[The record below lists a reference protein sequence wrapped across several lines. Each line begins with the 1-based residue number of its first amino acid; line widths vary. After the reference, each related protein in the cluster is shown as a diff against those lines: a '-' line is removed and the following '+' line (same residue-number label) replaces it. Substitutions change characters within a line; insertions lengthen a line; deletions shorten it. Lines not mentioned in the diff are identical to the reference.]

1 MNGFPPKLVWSCLYL
16 RLEMSAPE
24 TFIQGEVKRAIDDR
38 FRITLPSEM
47 AQAVT
52 DEFGQTI
59 ITKERYGCLS
69 LWQADEWRA
78 RLDRGVG
85 VIRSKIEAGAMEQ
98 RWSDVQRMGRLLST
112 RSREVQIANRSRILI
127 PEGFREFLDV
137 SAGGDVMIVG
147 AGICIEIWNPT
158 AWLET
163 LREDM
168 PEFGSMFKE
177 LVV

>member
-1 MNGFPPKLVWSCLYL
+1 
-16 RLEMSAPE
+16 
-24 TFIQGEVKRAIDDR
+24 
-38 FRITLPSEM
+38 
-47 AQAVT
+47 
-52 DEFGQTI
+52 
-59 ITKERYGCLS
+59 
-69 LWQADEWRA
+69 
-78 RLDRGVG
+78 
-85 VIRSKIEAGAMEQ
+85 MEQ

-137 SAGGDVMIVG
+137 AAGGEVMIVG